1 MDKYNQFLP
10 IMKTISMKLYYLMLG
25 SVYGDV
31 YSKGEI
37 VSRKNIHCTCDVKIR
52 CTMFFEKNDKKY

>member
-10 IMKTISMKLYYLMLG
+10 IMKTIYMKLYYLMLG

-31 YSKGEI
+31 YRKREI
-37 VSRKNIHCTCDVKIR
+37 VSGQKYSLYMRCQDTLHHVFRKK
-52 CTMFFEKNDKKY
+52 